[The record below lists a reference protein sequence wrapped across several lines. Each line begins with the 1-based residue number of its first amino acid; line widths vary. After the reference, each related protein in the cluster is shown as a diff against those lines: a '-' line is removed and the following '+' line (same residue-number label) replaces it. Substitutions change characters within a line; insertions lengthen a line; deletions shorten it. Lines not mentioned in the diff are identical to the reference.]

1 MVKSSSQCDYMV
13 FLGFVS
19 PLIVF
24 IVTFI
29 VLSGGFLE
37 KKLMTFA
44 QEVHITK
51 SDIFVIFK

>member
-1 MVKSSSQCDYMV
+1 MVKNSQCDYMV
-13 FLGFVS
+13 FLGLVS

-24 IVTFI
+24 IVAFI
-29 VLSGGFLE
+29 VLSGVFFG

-44 QEVHITK
+44 QEAHITK